1 MTAHGVRSLPT
12 TNQWSHGLGNVPYS
26 GQLKILDLPTHVPG
40 NNAANP
46 QGLATNELKGF
57 WSGFAMRG
65 GSRDPSAEY
74 GVLVPYFDG
83 GAYSSLAARV
93 DLAAFHAAADD
104 VGRASAVKTLYLD
117 DALVDAEEANA
128 GDRGQ
133 RARGFGRGFAHGE
146 YAYFVPLFDGV
157 RAGSL
162 VVRVHIDD
170 FDVGCDN
177 IKKKKLAN
185 KSQKSGCPISADAD

>member
-1 MTAHGVRSLPT
+1 M
-12 TNQWSHGLGNVPYS
+12 
-26 GQLKILDLPTHVPG
+26 
-40 NNAANP
+40 
-46 QGLATNELKGF
+46 
-57 WSGFAMRG
+57 
-65 GSRDPSAEY
+65 
-74 GVLVPYFDG
+74 LVPYFDG

-117 DALVDAEEANA
+117 DALVNAEEANA
-128 GDRGQ
+128 GDMGQ

-177 IKKKKLAN
+177 IKTKQNLRTNRRKVAAL
-185 KSQKSGCPISADAD
+185 SLQTPIDCVAALFSAIHFVEVVSHPSFMAWA